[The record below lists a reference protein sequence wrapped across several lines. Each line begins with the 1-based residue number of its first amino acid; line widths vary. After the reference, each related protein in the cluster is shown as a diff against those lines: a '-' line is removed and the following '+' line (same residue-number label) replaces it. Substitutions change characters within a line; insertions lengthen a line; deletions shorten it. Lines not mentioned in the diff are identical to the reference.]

1 MKKIINRWQYW
12 DDRDVKLYDKNLK
25 QPSEKC
31 FNEQLQTW
39 LKQMK
44 KVESFSKERE
54 NIKKN
59 QMKIVEL
66 KIQ

>member
-1 MKKIINRWQYW
+1 MLE
-12 DDRDVKLYDKNLK
+12 LYDKNLK
-25 QPSEKC
+25 AAIRKMLQWATTNMTET
-31 FNEQLQTW
+31 NE
-39 LKQMK
+39 

>member
-1 MKKIINRWQYW
+1 MTEMLE
-12 DDRDVKLYDKNLK
+12 LYDKDLK
-25 QPSEKC
+25 AAIRDMLQWETTYMTET
-31 FNEQLQTW
+31 NE
-39 LKQMK
+39 

-54 NIKKN
+54 DVRKN